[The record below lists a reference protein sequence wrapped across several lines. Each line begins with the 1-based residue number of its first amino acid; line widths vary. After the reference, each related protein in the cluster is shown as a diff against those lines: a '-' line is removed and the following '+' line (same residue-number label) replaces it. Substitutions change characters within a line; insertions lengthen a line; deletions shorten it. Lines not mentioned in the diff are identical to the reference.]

1 MIFKET
7 LNEYMD
13 RLDCNAKELAAAS
26 GVSQSSISRYK
37 NGERAPSRNS
47 KTLEQLAKGF
57 AAIAKEKGD
66 AAVFDKIL
74 ADLQHAADSDGIDT
88 KALVENLNTMMN
100 LFSVSNSKL
109 AQAIN
114 YDPSHLSR
122 IRSGSRNVTK
132 PDIFAT
138 QVSEY
143 MVKKYA
149 SPEEITSLKALT
161 DSDGTNLKNDICKWL
176 CSGQNKKD
184 DSVSQLL
191 YSLETFNLDEYI
203 KAIHFDDIK
212 VPTLPF
218 AFPTGKMYYGQN
230 RMKQCELDFFKAT
243 ILSRA
248 KEPVFMCSDMP
259 MAAMAE
265 DIEFDK
271 KWMMSIAVMLKKGL
285 EINIVHNLDR
295 PWNEM
300 MLGLQ
305 AWIPIYMTG
314 QVHPYYFK
322 TIKTNIYHHINY
334 VSGAAAMSGECV
346 DGFFENGKYYLAKS
360 REEIAYYRKKADD
373 LLKKAS
379 PLMEIFT
386 DDRENEFA
394 AFLENEKDGE
404 SYLLEEAQKVFKNI
418 EIRISHGKWV
428 LISKKSHPH
437 IHFVIRHPRLMQA
450 IENFSA
456 EIEE

>member
-1 MIFKET
+1 MSFSQT
-7 LNEYMD
+7 LTEYMKKCG
-13 RLDCNAKELAAAS
+13 CNAKELAAVS
-26 GVSQSSISRYK
+26 GVSPSSISRYK
-37 NGERAPSRNS
+37 SGERVPSVNS
-47 KTLEQLAKGF
+47 KVIEKLASG
-57 AAIAKEKGD
+57 IAKLDSETD
-66 AAVFDKIL
+66 AKKIY
-74 ADLQHAADSDGIDT
+74 AEFTVAAGSDGIDT
-88 KALVENLNTMMN
+88 KALVDNLNTLMN
-100 LFSVSNSKL
+100 LLAVSNNKL

-122 IRSGSRNVTK
+122 IRSGSRNITK
-132 PDIFAT
+132 PQSFAS

-143 MVKKYA
+143 IVNKHCTD
-149 SPEEITSLKALT
+149 EEFESLKTLT
-161 DSDGTNLKNDICKWL
+161 GSDGSNIKNDLYKWL

-184 DSVSQLL
+184 NSVSQLL

-203 KAIHFDDIK
+203 EAIHFNDIK

-218 AFPTGKMYYGQN
+218 SLPTGKMYYGKD
-230 RMKQCELDFFKAT
+230 RMKQCELDFFKT
-243 ILSRA
+243 TFLSRA
-248 KEPVFMCSDMP
+248 RDSVFMCSDMP
-259 MAAMAE
+259 MASMAN
-265 DIEFDK
+265 DLDFDK

-285 EINIVHNLDR
+285 RINIIHNLDR

-322 TIKTNIYHHINY
+322 SIKTNIYHHINY

-346 DGFFENGKYYLAKS
+346 DGFFEDGKYYLTKNKD
-360 REEIAYYRKKADD
+360 EIAYYRKKADD

-379 PLMEIFT
+379 PLMEIYT
-386 DDRENEFA
+386 ADRENEFA
-394 AFLENEKDGE
+394 AFTESEKDEE
-404 SYLLEEAQKVFKNI
+404 SYLLEEGQKVFKNI
-418 EIRISHGKWV
+418 EIRVCHGKWV
-428 LISKKSHPH
+428 LITKKSHPY

-456 EIEE
+456 EIEEN